1 MISFPGFAV
10 VSWRICLATI
20 LLWLASWPA
29 IVSAHCTKS
38 LRWDDDPP
46 FSMQTANGDIV
57 GIDVELNR
65 GVLEHMG
72 CHVEMRKLP
81 WARALRE
88 LEQGRLDILP
98 STFPRPDRA
107 EYASFSG
114 PIIPASRNI
123 LFLHRRELQT
133 WSVSRLTE
141 LKDTP
146 FRLGAQIGVYYGADF
161 EQVMADA
168 GFASRVI
175 FQARRNSLWRMLKR
189 GRVDG
194 VIANEYTGAYETH
207 LLGFDRLIR
216 PTRVVVSDEA
226 SEVAFSKL
234 TTDSDFVQRYQ
245 AVLRQMVADGTYKRI
260 LQRYI
265 PPSFEGELQSRAFN
279 GLTHC
284 ARPTTAP
291 DAPRVARDTGCSSP
305 AGTRR
310 S

>member
-1 MISFPGFAV
+1 MA
-10 VSWRICLATI
+10 A
-20 LLWLASWPA
+20 LLWLATWPA
-29 IVSAHCTKS
+29 IGSAHCLKT

-46 FSMQTANGDIV
+46 FSMQTADGAIV

-98 STFPRPDRA
+98 SAFTRPDREA
-107 EYASFSG
+107 YAYFSG

-133 WSVSRLTE
+133 WRVQHLTE
-141 LKDTP
+141 LQNTS

-168 GFASRVI
+168 DFASRVI
-175 FQARRNSLWRMLKR
+175 FQARRESLWRMLRR

-194 VIANEYTGAYETH
+194 VIAN
-207 LLGFDRLIR
+207 
-216 PTRVVVSDEA
+216 
-226 SEVAFSKL
+226 
-234 TTDSDFVQRYQ
+234 
-245 AVLRQMVADGTYKRI
+245 
-260 LQRYI
+260 
-265 PPSFEGELQSRAFN
+265 
-279 GLTHC
+279 
-284 ARPTTAP
+284 
-291 DAPRVARDTGCSSP
+291 
-305 AGTRR
+305 
-310 S
+310 